1 MFCVL
6 VASCKRQGPG
16 RELSRNCLRRLFRN
30 VSAAEAS
37 GKEIDAQ
44 KAIRRRVEITVERQT
59 VSVLHPSGVVQVDGE
74 ARCLCCGQVIPAPL
88 SVCSAHEIDAL
99 SGEIS
104 SRLDSGK
111 QDEK

>member
-1 MFCVL
+1 MQT
-6 VASCKRQGPG
+6 AGSWPG
-16 RELSRNCLRRLFRN
+16 AIEECLRRLFRN
-30 VSAAEAS
+30 VPAADAP

-59 VSVLHPSGVVQVDGE
+59 VSVHHPSGVVQVNGE
-74 ARCLCCGQVIPAPL
+74 TRCLCCGQVIPAPL

-99 SGEIS
+99 SGENS

-111 QDEK
+111 QDKK

>member
-1 MFCVL
+1 ML
-6 VASCKRQGPG
+6 AGD
-16 RELSRNCLRRLFRN
+16 CLRRLFRN
-30 VSAAEAS
+30 VPAAEAP

-44 KAIRRRVEITVERQT
+44 KAISRRVEITVERQT
-59 VSVLHPSGVVQVDGE
+59 VSVLHSSGVVKVDGE
-74 ARCLCCGQVIPAPL
+74 LRCLCCGQLVPAPL

-111 QDEK
+111 QDKK